1 MARRA
6 AAPQPSDTLRPSDD
20 EDATHSG
27 KLLLRMPPSL
37 HAELAREAED
47 EGVSLNAFITT
58 ALAGAVRWR
67 SGRGDASAPAPLR
80 PSRLLRAVLIADA
93 VLVGLA
99 GALAIVL
106 LIVAWP

>member
-6 AAPQPSDTLRPSDD
+6 VAPQPSETLRPPVE

-37 HAELAREAED
+37 HAELAREAEE
-47 EGVSLNAFITT
+47 EGVSLNAFITS

-67 SGRGDASAPAPLR
+67 SGAEGSGPPRHR
-80 PSRLLRAVLIADA
+80 SRALTAVLIADA

>member
-6 AAPQPSDTLRPSDD
+6 AAPQPSETLRPPDE

-37 HAELAREAED
+37 HAELSREAEQ
-47 EGVSLNAFITT
+47 EGVSLNAFITS
-58 ALAGAVRWR
+58 ALAGAVHWR
-67 SGRGDASAPAPLR
+67 SRAEGSAPAPRRRHRALT
-80 PSRLLRAVLIADA
+80 AVLIADA